1 MTSIQPIEPS
11 TTLIPEKNTTRTYA
25 IGIVTAIVV
34 AALPFVVGA
43 TGGNYWV
50 RVLDF
55 AMLYVMLALG
65 LNVVVG
71 FAGLL
76 DLGYIAFYAVG
87 AYTAALLTS
96 PHLTSQ
102 FAWIASM
109 FPGGL
114 HTPYWI
120 VIPCAMAFAAIA
132 GILLGAPTLRLRG
145 DYLAIVT
152 LGFGEIVRIFMNN
165 LDRPVN
171 ITNGPQGI
179 TGVAPLHV
187 FGFNLAQPHEFL
199 GFTFTSV
206 YMYYYAFVICALLV
220 IWVCTRLQ
228 HSRIGRAWAAI
239 REDEIAAKA
248 MGINTRNV
256 KLLAFAMGASFGGL
270 SGAMFGAF
278 QGFVSPESFTF
289 WESVVVLACVVL
301 GGMGHIPG
309 VILGAVLLAIFPEFL
324 RSTMGPLQHMLF
336 GHEIVDTEVIRQLLY
351 GLAMVVIMLY
361 RSEGLWPSP
370 KHEDKIAKIAK
381 RGSKK
386 PVRA

>member
-11 TTLIPEKNTTRTYA
+11 TTLIPEKNMTKTLTV
-25 IGIVTAIVV
+25 GIVTAIVV

-43 TGGNYWV
+43 AGGNYWV

-96 PHLTSQ
+96 PHLSNQ
-102 FAWIASM
+102 FAWIAAM
-109 FPGGL
+109 FPGGM

-120 VIPCAMAFAAIA
+120 VIPCAMALAALF
-132 GILLGAPTLRLRG
+132 GVLLGAPTLRLRG

-179 TGVAPLHV
+179 TGVAPLQV
-187 FGFNLAQPHEFL
+187 MGFNLAQPHEIL

-206 YMYYYAFVICALLV
+206 YMYYYAFVVCALLV

-228 HSRIGRAWAAI
+228 HSRIG
-239 REDEIAAKA
+239 
-248 MGINTRNV
+248 
-256 KLLAFAMGASFGGL
+256 
-270 SGAMFGAF
+270 
-278 QGFVSPESFTF
+278 
-289 WESVVVLACVVL
+289 
-301 GGMGHIPG
+301 
-309 VILGAVLLAIFPEFL
+309 
-324 RSTMGPLQHMLF
+324 
-336 GHEIVDTEVIRQLLY
+336 
-351 GLAMVVIMLY
+351 
-361 RSEGLWPSP
+361 
-370 KHEDKIAKIAK
+370 
-381 RGSKK
+381 
-386 PVRA
+386 